1 MNKSCVRMAV
11 GFFAFILTSAT
22 YWWAMQQAPWLA
34 TGIYLLFAAL
44 SAACIAAIVEHD
56 RPPEAWPGCQ
66 RPGCE
71 FHKNRKGKSDA
82 GAEQKQG

>member
-1 MNKSCVRMAV
+1 MNKSRFRMAV
-11 GFFAFILTSAT
+11 GFFAFLLTSAT

-44 SAACIAAIVEHD
+44 SAACIASIAED
-56 RPPEAWPGCQ
+56 NCSPEAWLGCQ

-71 FHKNRKGKSDA
+71 FHKNRKGKPDA
-82 GAEQKQG
+82 GAESK